1 MSEIPV
7 SPVRLDT
14 HTLLAK
20 AGGVLRAHLT
30 QEERE
35 RLARLLVAAV
45 WQKNPKPDPSTT
57 AILQLLQ
64 RHLAEWSTHSRQSG
78 AHDPVLSAGRFK
90 RVLGL
95 DSNPKPRPVR
105 DP

>member
-1 MSEIPV
+1 MDRAPMSEPTI
-7 SPVRLDT
+7 SPPS
-14 HTLLAK
+14 HAHALLAK

-45 WQKNPKPDPSTT
+45 WQKDPKPDPSAT

-64 RHLAEWSTHSRQSG
+64 RHLAE
-78 AHDPVLSAGRFK
+78 
-90 RVLGL
+90 
-95 DSNPKPRPVR
+95 
-105 DP
+105 